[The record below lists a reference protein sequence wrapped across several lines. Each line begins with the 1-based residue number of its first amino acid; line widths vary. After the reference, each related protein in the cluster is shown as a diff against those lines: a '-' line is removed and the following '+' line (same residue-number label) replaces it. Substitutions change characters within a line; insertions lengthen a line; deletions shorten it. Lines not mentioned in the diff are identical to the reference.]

1 MIIFIIIIIIVI
13 SFIIIIIIVV
23 VAIITAI
30 ITNCYYYN
38 YRKFIFILKLMLI
51 NLFLFF
57 KLLRPNKRIL
67 KVGDD
72 EDKIIEVRSFI
83 LYGRMQYSHVLFYI
97 ILYWIELIED
107 NIEFCW
113 IEICHIVSLNVT
125 LYYVLLK

>member
-83 LYGRMQYSHVLFYI
+83 LYGRMQYSHVLLYI
-97 ILYWIELIED
+97 ILY
-107 NIEFCW
+107 
-113 IEICHIVSLNVT
+113 
-125 LYYVLLK
+125 